1 MPDVNKKVK
10 VSVEVDGQR
19 KVLELKDAVKAL
31 ENDIASLTRRS
42 SLVFGA
48 DKAAIDERIKKQT
61 QFLEQLQKQMELQQK
76 LDKQEEDIARK
87 RKAREQAAELRAKRE
102 AIFQER
108 ERQDFGASPSFK
120 GLYKRFVSPTERLR
134 RKIAEQRTIED
145 EQTRFSVQGETPEIR
160 AEAAAK
166 AKIAGQTGKELSGKL
181 AGLQVVIMV
190 IKATLNALKFYKRI
204 FDGIRDTFEK
214 NLGTSLKIRENFNQ
228 ILDATTK
235 TTNLTKGAAT
245 YSSRSLVV
253 NAAARQTQLRY
264 GMTGG
269 QAWAFNQASSALNVS
284 GIEDLL
290 YMNAGQRAVFVQYLQ
305 RQQQFYERLDRTGVL
320 QNIQELQ
327 LDFKLF
333 KEELAMNFLE
343 WVAKNKDLILT
354 VMQLTFNVLKG
365 LLQVLGKV
373 ATLFGVSYDYNA
385 YGFGSTAMSDASA
398 LNTSVSNRNVRV
410 TMTNNV
416 NGVFNQPE
424 MESFLNEKLEAAV
437 RSAATA
443 LGG

>member
-1 MPDVNKKVK
+1 
-10 VSVEVDGQR
+10 
-19 KVLELKDAVKAL
+19 
-31 ENDIASLTRRS
+31 
-42 SLVFGA
+42 
-48 DKAAIDERIKKQT
+48 
-61 QFLEQLQKQMELQQK
+61 
-76 LDKQEEDIARK
+76 
-87 RKAREQAAELRAKRE
+87 
-102 AIFQER
+102 
-108 ERQDFGASPSFK
+108 
-120 GLYKRFVSPTERLR
+120 
-134 RKIAEQRTIED
+134 
-145 EQTRFSVQGETPEIR
+145 
-160 AEAAAK
+160 
-166 AKIAGQTGKELSGKL
+166 
-181 AGLQVVIMV
+181 
-190 IKATLNALKFYKRI
+190 
-204 FDGIRDTFEK
+204 
-214 NLGTSLKIRENFNQ
+214 
-228 ILDATTK
+228 
-235 TTNLTKGAAT
+235 
-245 YSSRSLVV
+245 
-253 NAAARQTQLRY
+253 
-264 GMTGG
+264 MTGG

-290 YMNAGQRAVFVQYLQ
+290 YMNAGQRAVFVQYMQ

-385 YGFGSTAMSDASA
+385 YSFGSTAMSDASA

>member
-1 MPDVNKKVK
+1 MADVNKKIK

-19 KVLELKDAVKAL
+19 KVLELNEAVKAL
-31 ENDIASLTRRS
+31 EDDIASLTRRS

-48 DKAAIDERIKKQT
+48 DKAAVDERIKKQT
-61 QFLEQLQKQMELQQK
+61 QFLEQLQKQMALQQK
-76 LDKQEEDIARK
+76 LDKQEADIARK
-87 RKAREQAAELRAKRE
+87 RKAREEAAELRAKRA
-102 AIFQER
+102 AISQER
-108 ERQDFGASPSFK
+108 ERQDFMSSPSLK

-134 RKIAEQRTIED
+134 RKISEQRAIED
-145 EQTRFSVQGETPEIR
+145 EQTRLSVQGETPEIR
-160 AEAAAK
+160 AEAGVK
-166 AKIAGQTGKELSGKL
+166 AKLAGQTGKELSGKL
-181 AGLQVVIMV
+181 GNIQVAMMV
-190 IKATLNALKFYKRI
+190 VKAALDALKFYKKI
-204 FDGIRDTFEK
+204 FDGIRSTFEK
-214 NLGTSLKIRENFNQ
+214 NLETSLKIRENFNQ

-235 TTNLTKGAAT
+235 TTSLAKGAAT

-253 NAAARQTQLRY
+253 NAAARQTQLGY

-269 QAWAFNQASSALNVS
+269 QAWAFNQASSALNIS

-290 YMNAGQRAVFVQYLQ
+290 YMNAGQRAVFVQYMQ
-305 RQQQFYERLDRTGVL
+305 RQQQLYERLDRTGVL

-343 WVAKNKDLILT
+343 WVGKNKDLILT
-354 VMQLTFNVLKG
+354 VMQLTLNVLKG

-373 ATLFGVSYDYNA
+373 ATLFGISYDYNT
-385 YGFGSTAMSDASA
+385 YGLGSTAMSDASS
-398 LNTSVSNRNVRV
+398 LNTSVSNRSVRV

-424 MESFLNEKLEAAV
+424 MESFLNEKLESAV